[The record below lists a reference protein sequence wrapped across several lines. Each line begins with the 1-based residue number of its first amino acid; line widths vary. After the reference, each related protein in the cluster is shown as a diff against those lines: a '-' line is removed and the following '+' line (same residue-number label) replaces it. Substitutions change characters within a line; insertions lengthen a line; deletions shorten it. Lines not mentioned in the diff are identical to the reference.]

1 VWFTLDDYVNIQ
13 NNRYWRTENPCTIH
27 EVPVGH
33 GGLLDPCSFFFS
45 KTINSE
51 HYVRLI
57 LSPFFDQLTNEEN
70 LNRHVMQDNAMAH
83 SVHNA
88 LDRMFGR

>member
-1 VWFTLDDYVNIQ
+1 MEDYWVHVVF
-13 NNRYWRTENPCTIH
+13 Y
-27 EVPVGH
+27 
-33 GGLLDPCSFFFS
+33 

-57 LSPFFDQLTNEEN
+57 LSPFFDQLTNEEKFN
-70 LNRHVMQDNAMAH
+70 GHVVQENAMAH

-88 LDRMFGR
+88 LDGMLCI